1 MKHFINKES
10 AHRFNSLNDYLFYK
24 VMGEKG
30 DEPQLTSFLN
40 AVLSRSGRKPIL
52 SLEIL
57 EKKTF
62 VRDLIQGKSCVLDVR
77 AALSDKTKVNIEV
90 QIGNEYNIDRRSLF
104 YWSKLYTE
112 GFKKGRNYR
121 ELPDVTRQTHEYIPE
136 RVSF

>member
-1 MKHFINKES
+1 VKHFSNKES
-10 AHRFNSLNDYLFYK
+10 AHRFNPLNDYLFYK

-62 VRDLIQGKSCVLDVR
+62 VKDLIQGKSCVLDVQ
-77 AALSDKTKVNIEV
+77 AALSDKTKCQHRSPNRQRV
-90 QIGNEYNIDRRSLF
+90 QHRQAKPFLLEQALHRRL
-104 YWSKLYTE
+104 
-112 GFKKGRNYR
+112 
-121 ELPDVTRQTHEYIPE
+121 
-136 RVSF
+136 